1 MDFPKIV
8 GHRGAA
14 ALAPE
19 NTLAGFRKA
28 AEAGAQM
35 VELDAKLSADGIVI
49 CHHDN
54 VLGRTSDGEGPVAE
68 QSYAALRAL
77 DAGGWFG
84 PDFAGEGIP
93 TLAEALALIADLG
106 MGVNVEIKPCP
117 GRERETAAA
126 TIAVVRAHWT
136 GSFPFQLSS
145 FKLPA
150 LEVALAEAP
159 DLPRG
164 YLTDDFVEG
173 WLETAQRLQAVSVNG
188 NFRRYTKQRVDAVH
202 ATGMKALA
210 YTVNEPADAARLLA
224 DGVDILVTDCPDR
237 LLAL

>member
-1 MDFPKIV
+1 MEFPKIV

-28 AEAGAQM
+28 AEVGARM
-35 VELDAKLSADGIVI
+35 VELDAKLSADGIVV

-54 VLGRTSDGEGPVAE
+54 VLGRTSDGSGPVAA
-68 QSYAALRAL
+68 QDFKTLRTL

-84 PDFAGEGIP
+84 PDFRGEQIP

-126 TIAVVRAHWT
+126 TIAVVRTHWK
-136 GSFPFQLSS
+136 GSGPFQFSS
-145 FKLPA
+145 FKLAA
-150 LEVALAEAP
+150 LELALEQAP

-164 YLTDDFVEG
+164 HLTDDFAEG
-173 WLETAQRLQAVSVNG
+173 WLETALRLRAVSVNG
-188 NFRRYTKQRVDAVH
+188 NFRRYTKQRIDAVH
-202 ATGMKALA
+202 AAGMKALA
-210 YTVNEPADAARLLA
+210 YTVNETADAARLLA
-224 DGVDILVTDCPDR
+224 DGMDILVTDCPDR

>member
-1 MDFPKIV
+1 MEFPRIV

-28 AEAGAQM
+28 AETGAKM

-54 VLGRTSDGEGPVAE
+54 VLGRTSTGEGPVAE
-68 QSYAALRAL
+68 QSFAALRAL
-77 DAGGWFG
+77 DAGSWFG
-84 PDFAGEGIP
+84 PDFAGERIP
-93 TLAEALALIADLG
+93 TLAEALELIASLG

-126 TIAVVRAHWT
+126 TVKIVRDHWK
-136 GSFPFQLSS
+136 SAAPFQFSS
-145 FKLPA
+145 FKPAA
-150 LEVALAEAP
+150 LEVTLAKAP

-164 YLTDDFVEG
+164 YLTDDFREG
-173 WLETAQRLQAVSVNG
+173 WLEDAARLKSVSVNG
-188 NFRRYTKQRVDAVH
+188 NFRRYTKERIDAVH
-202 ATGMKALA
+202 AAGMKALA

-224 DGVDILVTDCPDR
+224 DGMDILVTDCPDK
-237 LLAL
+237 LLKL

>member
-1 MDFPKIV
+1 MEFPRIV

-19 NTLAGFRKA
+19 NTLAGFRAAAKA
-28 AEAGAQM
+28 DAGM

-54 VLGRTSDGEGPVAE
+54 ELGRTSNGSGPVAA
-68 QSYAALRAL
+68 QDFAALRAL

-84 PDFAGEGIP
+84 PDFAGERIP
-93 TLAEALALIADLG
+93 TLAEALTLIAELS

-126 TIAVVRAHWT
+126 TVKIVREHWN
-136 GSFPFQLSS
+136 SAAPFQFSS
-145 FKLPA
+145 FKPAA
-150 LEVALAEAP
+150 LEVALADAP
-159 DLPRG
+159 ELPRG
-164 YLTDDFVEG
+164 YLTDDFKDG
-173 WLETAQRLQAVSVNG
+173 WLDDAARLKSVSVNG
-188 NFRRYTKQRVDAVH
+188 NFRRYTKDRIDAVH
-202 ATGMKALA
+202 AAGMKALA

-224 DGVDILVTDCPDR
+224 DGMDILVTDCPDR